1 MNSDSLLETT
11 SKLFDDLIN
20 KIIELAPNVILAVL
34 VLIIGLFTAWILQ
47 KLIRKFI
54 IYLDWNIN
62 EKLQAK
68 SLGVDLKST
77 AILISKTFY
86 WFVIILTIAIV
97 THILGLPVLTFWFN
111 GLVTYL
117 PNILA
122 GVIIVFIGI
131 VIGKLAGDLIASGS
145 SRSGITNAAQLGNFV
160 RYLLL
165 IISIFIA
172 IDQVGIDILFI
183 IVIFSIILGA
193 LLFGAALAYG
203 VGARTSVS
211 NILSSY
217 YLQKTYKEGNTI
229 KIGDIEGVIIKITP
243 TAALLDT
250 KSGQVLIPAKEFN
263 ETKSILLKKS
273 TK

>member
-1 MNSDSLLETT
+1 MNSDSIIETT
-11 SKLFDDLIN
+11 GKLFDDLIT
-20 KIIELAPNVILAVL
+20 KIIELAPNIVLSLL

-54 IYLDWNIN
+54 FYLDRSIN
-62 EKLQAK
+62 KKLQTK
-68 SLGVDLKST
+68 SLDVDLKST

-86 WFVIILTIAIV
+86 WFIIILTIAIV
-97 THILGLPVLTFWFN
+97 THILGLPVLTVWFN

-131 VIGKLAGDLIASGS
+131 VVGKLAGDLVTSGS

-165 IISIFIA
+165 IISILIA
-172 IDQVGIDILFI
+172 IDQIGIDILFI
-183 IVIFSIILGA
+183 IVIFSIVLGA
-193 LLFGAALAYG
+193 LLFGAALAFG
-203 VGARTSVS
+203 LGARNSVS

-217 YLQKTYKEGNTI
+217 YLQKTYREGDTI
-229 KIGDIEGVIIKITP
+229 QMDDIEGVIIKITP
-243 TAALLDT
+243 TSVILET
-250 KSGQVLIPAKEFN
+250 KSGQIMIPAKDFN
-263 ETKSILLKKS
+263 KKKSILIKRN
-273 TK
+273 